1 MNITESAII
10 AAIIL
15 AISGSAL
22 WFGGK
27 VMDQI
32 ESHTAFMEV
41 AADPANDAEAIERA
55 ARKTDEQRRKVV
67 AQYASE

>member
-10 AAIIL
+10 AAIVL
-15 AISGSAL
+15 AISGSTL
-22 WFGGK
+22 WIGGK
-27 VMDQI
+27 VMDQV

-41 AADPANDAEAIERA
+41 AADPVNDAEAIERA